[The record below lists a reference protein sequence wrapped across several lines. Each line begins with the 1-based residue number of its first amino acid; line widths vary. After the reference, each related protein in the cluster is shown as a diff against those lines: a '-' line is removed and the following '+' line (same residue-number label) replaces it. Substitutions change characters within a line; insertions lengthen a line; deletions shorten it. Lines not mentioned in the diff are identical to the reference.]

1 MMNNALPRF
10 NHSNYLKQQEKY
22 ILEKKSSGLGFYI
35 LSYILTMVAAQYLF
49 LQFFLSYS
57 QDNIYISNIPMFLI
71 NIFTS
76 VFSAFIPGLF
86 YFLISKSNISETISV
101 KYVKQN
107 ILWPIVFMGMATA
120 MVANYATDILQQNF
134 SIFGIENTKVMSEST
149 NTFFENILYFV
160 STAIVPAFAEEFA
173 FRGIIMGT
181 LRKYGDVFAI
191 ITSSVMFG
199 IMHGN
204 IVQIPFAFILGL
216 VFAYIDCKTN
226 SIIPSIIIHFINN
239 FYSVMMD
246 ILRNSGDLNDRKTT
260 SFYFLIISV
269 FCILGIISFLYLI
282 NKDKNFFKLPQK
294 SSFQYEY
301 AKVLTLKDKIKAFL
315 INPGIILV
323 SVLLLYETI
332 SNIGVI

>member
-1 MMNNALPRF
+1 MINNVLPRYD
-10 NHSNYLKQQEKY
+10 HSNYVKQREKY

-35 LSYILTMVAAQYLF
+35 FSYMLTMAATQFLFLSFSLSYTED
-49 LQFFLSYS
+49 S
-57 QDNIYISNIPMFLI
+57 IYISNVPMFLI

-86 YFLISKSNISETISV
+86 YLLFSKSSISETISV

-107 ILWPIVFMGMATA
+107 ILWPIVFMGMAAA
-120 MVANYATDILQQNF
+120 MAANYATDILQQNF

-149 NTFFENILYFV
+149 NTFFENILYII

-199 IMHGN
+199 AMHGN

-216 VFAYIDCKTN
+216 VFAYVDCKTN

-246 ILRNSGDLNDRKTT
+246 ILQNSGELSDRINT
-260 SFYFLIISV
+260 SVYFITISA
-269 FCILGIISFLYLI
+269 FCILGIISFIY
-282 NKDKNFFKLPQK
+282 
-294 SSFQYEY
+294 
-301 AKVLTLKDKIKAFL
+301 
-315 INPGIILV
+315 
-323 SVLLLYETI
+323 
-332 SNIGVI
+332 